1 MAQID
6 SKTQTLLSIKL
17 EAYFRKF
24 EGIGI
29 FNQMK
34 SYNQTKPLGYEAN
47 TVWRVMKKKK
57 VKAKTAIDLLIA
69 LGLQWDRVAYENDN
83 VIKHV
88 ENEAPK
94 DKVCEGC
101 KGCTYYQHEYHNCQ
115 GQEKICHEYSKFGK

>member
-6 SKTQTLLSIKL
+6 SKTQILLSQKL

-47 TVWRVMKKKK
+47 TIWRLMKKKK

-69 LGLQWDRVAYENDN
+69 LGLEWDRVAYENDN

-88 ENEAPK
+88 ENE
-94 DKVCEGC
+94 
-101 KGCTYYQHEYHNCQ
+101 Q
-115 GQEKICHEYSKFGK
+115 